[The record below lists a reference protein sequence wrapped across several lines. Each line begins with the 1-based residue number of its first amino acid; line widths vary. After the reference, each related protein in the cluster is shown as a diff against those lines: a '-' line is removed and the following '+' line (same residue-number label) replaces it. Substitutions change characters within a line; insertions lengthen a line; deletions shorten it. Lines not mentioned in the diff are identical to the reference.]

1 MSFFHQNNP
10 FSLRRIEKKFRNQNR
25 KNLHIPLK
33 NSYKFNYKSDFYSP
47 SPAIDISK
55 LPKEKNHFSIYNN
68 YSNNFN
74 KNQVNNNL
82 INSYNSKKIGNVFRK
97 INNSMKIKH
106 IHLNKIN
113 INRIKHPKKKLDTAF
128 NLEQRNNSLSKII
141 VNKNLVHLSLDEPK
155 KNDEK
160 RTNSLK
166 NIFNYQN
173 NIKAKLLGKIEITDN
188 FCNDDLSFEEILKSE
203 FPFYRAARHSENSFD
218 RIISYGV
225 NTYQGLIRK
234 YNEDRVTILINP
246 LIVKK
251 DNTVQKDDENFKIS
265 YFSIYDGHGGNK
277 CCDFLK
283 KYLHT
288 YIMES
293 DYFPSDPLKA
303 IEEGFNLCEKN
314 FMNLVYL
321 KTELLDTSGSC
332 AIIILILNDTC
343 YIVNLGDSRALYSYD
358 DGKKLYQ
365 ISRDHK
371 PNDPIEKSRIYLA
384 GGSIYQTKPNSLNDF
399 MFPGE
404 QMLERNEQKPF
415 RIYPGGLS
423 VSYILN
429 YLVI

>member
-10 FSLRRIEKKFRNQNR
+10 FSLSRIEKKFRNQNR

-33 NSYKFNYKSDFYSP
+33 NSYKFNKSDFYSP

-74 KNQVNNNL
+74 KNQGNNNL
-82 INSYNSKKIGNVFRK
+82 INSYNSKKIGNVFRN

-128 NLEQRNNSLSKII
+128 NLEQRNNSLPKII

-188 FCNDDLSFEEILKSE
+188 FCNDDLSFEEILNSD
-203 FPFYRAARHSENSFD
+203 FPFYRSARHSENSFD

-251 DNTVQKDDENFKIS
+251 DNNVQKDNENFKIS

-358 DGKKLYQ
+358 DGKKFYQ

>member
-10 FSLRRIEKKFRNQNR
+10 FSLSKIEKKFRNQNR

-33 NSYKFNYKSDFYSP
+33 NSYKFNKSDFYSP

-74 KNQVNNNL
+74 KNQGNNNL
-82 INSYNSKKIGNVFRK
+82 INSYNSKKIGNVFRN

-128 NLEQRNNSLSKII
+128 NLEQRNNSLPKII

-188 FCNDDLSFEEILKSE
+188 FCNDDLSFEEILNSD
-203 FPFYRAARHSENSFD
+203 FPFYRSARHSENSFD

-321 KTELLDTSGSC
+321 KTELWYYTSYK
-332 AIIILILNDTC
+332 D
-343 YIVNLGDSRALYSYD
+343 
-358 DGKKLYQ
+358 
-365 ISRDHK
+365 
-371 PNDPIEKSRIYLA
+371 
-384 GGSIYQTKPNSLNDF
+384 
-399 MFPGE
+399 
-404 QMLERNEQKPF
+404 ERNSW
-415 RIYPGGLS
+415 IYCKAG
-423 VSYILN
+423 I
-429 YLVI
+429 

>member
-1 MSFFHQNNP
+1 MSFYHQNNP
-10 FSLRRIEKKFRNQNR
+10 FSFSKIEKIRNKNR
-25 KNLHIPLK
+25 KNLHIPHI
-33 NSYKFNYKSDFYSP
+33 NSYKFNKSDFYSP

-55 LPKEKNHFSIYNN
+55 LPKERNHFSIYNN
-68 YSNNFN
+68 YSNMFN
-74 KNQVNNNL
+74 KNKGTNNL
-82 INSYNSKKIGNVFRK
+82 FNSYNSKKCENVFK
-97 INNSMKIKH
+97 NINNSMKIKH
-106 IHLNKIN
+106 IHLNKIK

-128 NLEQRNNSLSKII
+128 NLEQKNNSLPKII
-141 VNKNLVHLSLDEPK
+141 VSKNLVHLSLDESK
-155 KNDEK
+155 KNDER
-160 RTNSLK
+160 RTSSVK
-166 NIFNYQN
+166 HIFNYQN
-173 NIKAKLLGKIEITDN
+173 NIKAKLLSKIEIKDN

-246 LIVKK
+246 LIVKN
-251 DNTVQKDDENFKIS
+251 DNNVQKEDENYKIS

-293 DYFPSDPLKA
+293 AYFPSDPLKA
-303 IEEGFNLCEKN
+303 IEEGFKLCEKN

-358 DGKKLYQ
+358 EGKKFYQ

-371 PNDPIEKSRIYLA
+371 PNDPIEKSRILLA
-384 GGSIYQTKPNSLNDF
+384 GGSIYQSKPNSLNDF